1 MDNALHI
8 LLSIVYALYFRFILG
23 IKHVLPYLS
32 NFTDYLIN
40 IANQFLTM
48 ASGYSSY
55 KNEWNAVRGNIAA
68 C

>member
-1 MDNALHI
+1 MH
-8 LLSIVYALYFRFILG
+8 LYFRFILG

-32 NFTDYLIN
+32 KFTDYLIN
-40 IANQFLTM
+40 IANQFITM

-68 C
+68 R